1 MIKRL
6 LNIWEHSDSQPTEIT
21 LGICNFILTPLATI
35 IELGLMPVFNV
46 LLVLVGLFQLFAVAN
61 GCINYR
67 VRAAFLSFTLFIIT
81 LSLYIICC
89 GLKDA
94 SHYGWVVLVISSFGS
109 LRRLKKEQLHGQRN

>member
-35 IELGLMPVFNV
+35 IELGFMPDFNL
-46 LLVLVGLFQLFAVAN
+46 LLVSVGFFQLFAVAK

-67 VRAAFLSFTLFIIT
+67 VKAAFFSFSLFIIT

>member
-6 LNIWEHSDSQPTEIT
+6 LDIWEHSDSQPTEIT
-21 LGICNFILTPLATI
+21 LGLCNFVLTPLATV
-35 IELGLMPVFNV
+35 IELGVMPVFQV
-46 LLVLVGLFQLFAVAN
+46 LLVAVGFFQLYSVAK
-61 GCINYR
+61 GCLNYR
-67 VRAAFLSFTLFIIT
+67 VKAALLTFSFFMVTL
-81 LSLYIICC
+81 LLYIICC